1 MPENIVNYKVEG
13 NSGPYLVILHGL
25 FGSLDN
31 WQTLANDWSEKYQ
44 VVLADARNHGK
55 SFHSDTFTYQA
66 MAEDVIRLLDHLN
79 IDSAHFI
86 GHSMGG
92 KTLMHLSQIAPERIN
107 KMIVA
112 DIGPKAY
119 PPHHDTILEAF
130 ESVDLDSISSR
141 GEAAK
146 AVEKVISDKGV
157 ALFLLKNLYWKEKG
171 RLAWKINLPVLKRE
185 ISRVVDAVPKKE
197 VNLPCLFI
205 RGNNS
210 NYILNDDWPDIKEQ
224 FTKAHLVSL
233 KNAGH
238 WLHAEQPDAFYNT
251 VNAYLEA

>member
-79 IDSAHFI
+79 IDNAHFI

-92 KTLMHLSQIAPERIN
+92 KTLMHLSL
-107 KMIVA
+107 
-112 DIGPKAY
+112 G
-119 PPHHDTILEAF
+119 L
-130 ESVDLDSISSR
+130 
-141 GEAAK
+141 
-146 AVEKVISDKGV
+146 
-157 ALFLLKNLYWKEKG
+157 
-171 RLAWKINLPVLKRE
+171 
-185 ISRVVDAVPKKE
+185 
-197 VNLPCLFI
+197 
-205 RGNNS
+205 
-210 NYILNDDWPDIKEQ
+210 IK
-224 FTKAHLVSL
+224 F
-233 KNAGH
+233 
-238 WLHAEQPDAFYNT
+238 
-251 VNAYLEA
+251 